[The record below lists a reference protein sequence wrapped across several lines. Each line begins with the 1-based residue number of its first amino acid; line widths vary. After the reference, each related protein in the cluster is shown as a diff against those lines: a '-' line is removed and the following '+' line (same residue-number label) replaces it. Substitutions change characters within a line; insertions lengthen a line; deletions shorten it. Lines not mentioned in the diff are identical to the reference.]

1 MELLTYNK
9 TTVWLRVPASAT
21 SHKILMVPRATL
33 PHGMAKA
40 ATLEVEMGPITNRG
54 LDEDFIPLSGWTADI
69 EVLRVAS

>member
-1 MELLTYNK
+1 
-9 TTVWLRVPASAT
+9 
-21 SHKILMVPRATL
+21 
-33 PHGMAKA
+33 MAKA